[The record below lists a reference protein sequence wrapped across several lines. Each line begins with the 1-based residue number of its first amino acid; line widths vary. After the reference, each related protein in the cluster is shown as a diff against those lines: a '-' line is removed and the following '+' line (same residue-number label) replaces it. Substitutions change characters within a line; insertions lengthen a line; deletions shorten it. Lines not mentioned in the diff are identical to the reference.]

1 MRRSRCPVRGHER
14 DAIRLFHSPMCHVFK
29 VAASGYYAWLK
40 RPCSK
45 RAQEEER
52 LQVEIKAAHK
62 RTRGTYGSERLKTD
76 LAEHGVKVGVHR
88 IKRIRK
94 ALGIRCKQ
102 KKKFKATTDST
113 HTLPV
118 ADNLLDRKFTA
129 SEPRQAWVSDI
140 TYVATDEGWLYCAA
154 HKDLFNGEI
163 VGYALGAR
171 MTRGSSASRF
181 FGQLPRIIRLKVS
194 SIIRTGAASI
204 AVPNTRSC
212 SSSSA

>member
-1 MRRSRCPVRGHER
+1 MPNVGIRC
-14 DAIRLFHSPMCHVFK
+14 VFK

-40 RPCSK
+40 RPRSK

-88 IKRIRK
+88 IKRIKK
-94 ALGIRCKQ
+94 ALRIRCKQ

-118 ADNLLDRKFTA
+118 ADNLFDRKFTA
-129 SEPRQAWVSDI
+129 SEPRLSVGER
-140 TYVATDEGWLYCAA
+140 YHLYRY
-154 HKDLFNGEI
+154 G
-163 VGYALGAR
+163 
-171 MTRGSSASRF
+171 
-181 FGQLPRIIRLKVS
+181 
-194 SIIRTGAASI
+194 
-204 AVPNTRSC
+204 
-212 SSSSA
+212 